1 MDQAFFNWEISSA
14 QYNAAYRAFWNAVN
28 STYCWDLDEDEAQAM
43 ILAYIPEGPASDIEP
58 DDDDIA
64 EAAEEPNNEQI
75 AGGVDDIA
83 EAAEEPNNEQIE
95 EGVDNIVEAAEEPD
109 TEEIEELMQAMD
121 IEGDDHEENDD
132 LDDSGGKRYCRRS
145 RRRGN
150 RETHASIRRRRRP

>member
-58 DDDDIA
+58 DD
-64 EAAEEPNNEQI
+64 
-75 AGGVDDIA
+75 DDIA